1 MIYHF
6 HQKEWILNK
15 FKKLVD
21 NLHVQTEYVI
31 HIRNLKQAL
40 NYGLVLE
47 KVYKV
52 NNFYQN
58 ACLKPYIDINTDLR
72 KKGKNNFGKDFF
84 KLMKNAVL
92 GKTMENMR
100 KHRDYRNKKKLF
112 GVRMKLS
119 YYKVFHRKYI
129 SNRSEKNW
137 HNYE

>member
-1 MIYHF
+1 
-6 HQKEWILNK
+6 
-15 FKKLVD
+15 
-21 NLHVQTEYVI
+21 
-31 HIRNLKQAL
+31 
-40 NYGLVLE
+40 
-47 KVYKV
+47 
-52 NNFYQN
+52 
-58 ACLKPYIDINTDLR
+58 
-72 KKGKNNFGKDFF
+72 
-84 KLMKNAVL
+84 MKNAVL